1 MHEFWTQT
9 SAGKVRIGRSSTFD
23 TELYTSRSSDRV
35 VVLLHIIYLQVFY
48 FFKMSDMDD
57 DFMCDEDDDYDLV
70 RVIDLLV

>member
-1 MHEFWTQT
+1 MHEFWTQN

-23 TELYTSRSSDRV
+23 TELYISRSFDCV
-35 VVLLHIIYLQVFY
+35 VVLIYLQVFY

-70 RVIDLLV
+70 WVIDLLV